1 MKLNYFGIAGA
12 IIVFVSIALPWW
24 TVSETALG
32 LGATYNWYL
41 YNAGTYGAG
50 LNLWYNWVALLL
62 VILGGII
69 GIAGSILPDNKK
81 MLMGGGIL
89 ALLSIIIFAA
99 GLQTDLSS
107 HNLPFGIFSSGTL
120 FSVSFSTY
128 LSYGFWLT
136 LVAAIIM
143 LIAMRYPKLATQAPA
158 PPPSSPLQPPSQP
171 PLPTETYKS
180 ADIN

>member
-1 MKLNYFGIAGA
+1 MKLNYIGIIGA
-12 IIVFVSIALPWW
+12 IIAFVSIALPWW
-24 TVSETALG
+24 TVSETSFG
-32 LGATYNWYL
+32 FGTTSNWFL
-41 YNAGTYGAG
+41 YNAGTSGAG

-62 VILGGII
+62 VILAGII
-69 GIAGSILPDNKK
+69 GLAGSIIPDDKK

-107 HNLPFGIFSSGTL
+107 HNSTFGVFSSGTM
-120 FSVSFSTY
+120 FGVASFSTY

-143 LIAMRYPKLATQAPA
+143 LVAMRYPKVGPQAPA
-158 PPPSSPLQPPSQP
+158 PPPSPPP
-171 PLPTETYKS
+171 PTTGTQEF

>member
-24 TVSETALG
+24 TVSETVLG
-32 LGATYNWYL
+32 LGTTSNWYL
-41 YNAGTYGAG
+41 YNAGVYGTG

-69 GIAGSILPDNKK
+69 GLAGSILPDEKK
-81 MLMGGGIL
+81 MLMGGGLL
-89 ALLSIIIFAA
+89 ALVSIIIFAA

-107 HNLPFGIFSSGTL
+107 HNSPFGIFFSGTIYTTL
-120 FSVSFSTY
+120 YSVSVSTY

-143 LIAMRYPKLATQAPA
+143 LIATRYPKLATQAPA
-158 PPPSSPLQPPSQP
+158 LPPSSPPQPPSQP
-171 PLPTETYKS
+171 PLPTET
-180 ADIN
+180 